1 MGFSRQEYWSGLPC
15 PPPGNLP
22 HAGIKPTSLTSSAL
36 TGGLF
41 STSSTWEASE
51 APINTCLST
60 TTPASRWYVLETYS
74 CHDLPPP
81 SQLAPQ
87 PATLTSFVQAGASYD
102 GFLFSRISPC
112 DLKWHGNEAGF
123 LKLSTN
129 VGPVWFGFVSLLI
142 NFNPS
147 WMDTF
152 GKYNKNDLL
161 EKMK

>member
-15 PPPGNLP
+15 PPPGDLP
-22 HAGIKPTSLTSSAL
+22 HAGIKPASLISSAL
-36 TGGLF
+36 TGGF
-41 STSSTWEASE
+41 FTTSSTWEASE
-51 APINTCLST
+51 VPINTCLPPPLLLLYGMSW
-60 TTPASRWYVLETYS
+60 RQS
-74 CHDLPPP
+74 CHDPHPP
-81 SQLAPQ
+81 SQPAPQ

-102 GFLFSRISPC
+102 GFLFSRISPF

-129 VGPVWFGFVSLLI
+129 IGPVWFGFVSLLI

-147 WMDTF
+147 RMDTF